1 MLKKISIWTVIIWIL
16 GWGIAYLII
25 LPPINPSS
33 LMFWAFFGPALI
45 IPIIVL
51 LQIRALKN
59 GFRKGKALWPVL
71 VAIIIAAVI
80 FGGMVFVS
88 PVFNAKGFAN
98 RITMNDAVFSDDI
111 KEVDF
116 NNLPLLDKDSSQKVG
131 DRVVGQI
138 PELVSQFSIS
148 DEYSLINYKGS
159 IVRVTPL
166 EHNGF
171 YKYFSNL
178 SGTAGYVLVDT
189 TTGDAEVVR
198 TAQGI
203 KYLPSAYFFHN
214 LRRHV
219 QLHYPFS
226 ILGDSSFELDESGNP
241 YWVIQTLKYSWINIK
256 PAVSG
261 VITCNAITGETKHYN
276 VKEVPAWID
285 NVYDANLVIDEINSW
300 GMYQGGFAN
309 SQFTQKGVVQTTDG
323 YTYIIR
329 DDDVFMY
336 TGITSIASDESNIG
350 FVMVNLRTHEARYYA
365 VPGAEEY
372 GAMESAKGVVQE
384 KNYTST
390 FPLLINL
397 NGRPTYLLSLKDS
410 GGLVK
415 KYAFVD
421 VENYQKVSVTDSSYG
436 IKYAA
441 DEYLKML
448 NGNVPV
454 TPDDPDDTPKELF
467 TATITVGTINSV
479 LVDGNTIYYVLSTDQ
494 DKYEIAATVNLSI
507 VPFIKEGEDY
517 KVTFYSTEEGL
528 NIVTK
533 IQYVNEEVGE

>member
-16 GWGIAYLII
+16 GWAIAYLII

-45 IPIIVL
+45 IPLVVI
-51 LQIRALKN
+51 LQVNAFKGGIK
-59 GFRKGKALWPVL
+59 KGKAFWPILLVIL
-71 VAIIIAAVI
+71 VAAVV

-98 RITMNDAVFSDDI
+98 RIVINEADFNSDI

-116 NNLPLLDKDSSQKVG
+116 NNLPLLDKVSSQKVG
-131 DRVVGQI
+131 DRVVGQV

-148 DEYSLINYKGS
+148 EEYSLINYRGS

-189 TTGDAEVVR
+189 TTGAAQVVK
-198 TAQGI
+198 TAQGL

-226 ILGDSSFELDESGNP
+226 ILGDSSFELDENGVP
-241 YWVIQTLKYSWINIK
+241 YWVIQTLKYKWVNVMPS
-256 PAVSG
+256 VSG
-261 VITCNAITGETKHYN
+261 VIICNALTGETQHYS
-276 VKEVPAWID
+276 VDQVPKWID

-323 YTYIIR
+323 YTYIIK

-350 FVMVNLRTHEARYYA
+350 FVMVNLRTHEARYYG

-415 KYAFVD
+415 MYAFVD

-448 NGNVPV
+448 NGNVPDK
-454 TPDDPDDTPKELF
+454 PDDQPKEMH
-467 TATITVGTINSV
+467 TSTITIATINNI
-479 LVDGNTIYYVLSTDQ
+479 LVDGNTIYYVLSADNE
-494 DKYEIAATVNLSI
+494 KYEIPATVDLSI
-507 VPFIKEGEDY
+507 VPFVKEGDVIS
-517 KVTFYSTEEGL
+517 VTYYTADNGL

-533 IQYVNEEVGE
+533 IQNSTGEQGE

>member
-16 GWGIAYLII
+16 GWAIAYLVI

-45 IPIIVL
+45 IPLVVI
-51 LQIRALKN
+51 LQVNAFKGGIK
-59 GFRKGKALWPVL
+59 KGKAFWPILLVIL
-71 VAIIIAAVI
+71 VAAVV

-98 RITMNDAVFSDDI
+98 RIVINEADFSSDI
-111 KEVDF
+111 EEVDF
-116 NNLPLLDKDSSQKVG
+116 NNLPLLDKVSSQKVG

-148 DEYSLINYKGS
+148 EEYSLINYRDS

-178 SGTAGYVLVDT
+178 SGTAGYVIVDT
-189 TTGDAEVVR
+189 TSGAAQVVK
-198 TAQGI
+198 TTQGL

-214 LRRHV
+214 LKRHV

-226 ILGDSSFELDESGNP
+226 ILGDSSFELDENGVP
-241 YWVIQTLKYSWINIK
+241 YWVIQTLKYKWVNVMPS
-256 PAVSG
+256 VSG
-261 VITCNAITGETKHYN
+261 VIICNALTGETQHYS
-276 VKEVPAWID
+276 VDQVPKWID

-323 YTYIIR
+323 YTYIIK

-350 FVMVNLRTHEARYYA
+350 FVMVNLRTHEARYYG

-384 KNYTST
+384 KNYSST

-415 KYAFVD
+415 MYAFVD

-448 NGNVPV
+448 NGNVPDK
-454 TPDDPDDTPKELF
+454 PDDQPKEMH
-467 TATITVGTINSV
+467 TSTITIATINNI
-479 LVDGNTIYYVLSTDQ
+479 LVDGNTIYYVLSTD
-494 DKYEIAATVNLSI
+494 DEKYEIPATVDLSI
-507 VPFIKEGEDY
+507 VPFMKEGDIIS
-517 KVTFYSTEEGL
+517 VTYYTAENGL

-533 IQYVNEEVGE
+533 IQNNTGEQGE